1 MLQGSFLTS
10 DLIDHFF
17 ILGELRRVFC
27 HVSGRF
33 SRMAK
38 DTIVDVCCAVE
49 FSLSQVAE
57 VTVFLL
63 EMLDALSDFIL

>member
-1 MLQGSFLTS
+1 
-10 DLIDHFF
+10 
-17 ILGELRRVFC
+17 
-27 HVSGRF
+27 
-33 SRMAK
+33 MAK

-63 EMLDALSDFIL
+63 EMLAALSDFILYDFHHDKSFPSALERPGDPALYASFLLVPGFR

>member
-1 MLQGSFLTS
+1 MCLADFLGWPRTQS
-10 DLIDHFF
+10 LMY
-17 ILGELRRVFC
+17 L
-27 HVSGRF
+27 
-33 SRMAK
+33 
-38 DTIVDVCCAVE
+38 CAVE